1 MKVKLIAYTPD
12 PEKVVAAAAK
22 LCYSNADSIDDLM
35 DGLTPE
41 NTSKFIRRLVVNH
54 HFSPFEHASFTFAI
68 EGISR
73 VTMSQATRHRIASF
87 SVQSQR
93 YVSMNNFDVVIP
105 DAIKDSFE
113 TKKVFT
119 DAIEDQK
126 EKYEWLRDALIY
138 KYKSQGMDQ
147 TAAEKKANE
156 DSRYILPNAATTRMI
171 VTMNARSL
179 MNFFNLRCC
188 SRAQWEIRELAE
200 EMFKLV
206 YRVSPNLFSNAGP
219 NCVSEGICPEGS
231 MSCGKQEEMR
241 NKYAG
246 IKDNFAKTNLCGSC
260 EHCFGECNSKSIIFG
275 TGVGNDNVVECSA
288 FTRKCE

>member
-156 DSRYILPNAATTRMI
+156 DARYILPNAATTRMI

-275 TGVGNDNVVECSA
+275 TGVGNDNVVECST

>member
-54 HFSPFEHASFTFAI
+54 HFSPFEHVSFTFAI

-73 VTMSQATRHRIASF
+73 VTMSQSTRHRIASF

-126 EKYEWLRDALIY
+126 EKYEWLRNALIY

-156 DSRYILPNAATTRMI
+156 DARYILPNAATTRMI

-206 YRVSPNLFSNAGP
+206 YHVAPNLFSDSGP
-219 NCVSEGICPEGS
+219 SCVSKGICPEGS

-241 NKYAG
+241 NKYTG
-246 IKDNFAKTNLCGSC
+246 IKDNFAKTNLCGLC

>member
-73 VTMSQATRHRIASF
+73 VTMAQVTRHRHSSP

-93 YVSMNNFDVVIP
+93 YVSMSNFEAVIP
-105 DAIKDSFE
+105 DSIKDSFE
-113 TKKVFT
+113 TRKVFM

-126 EKYEWLRDALIY
+126 KKYEWLRGALIY
-138 KYKSQGMDQ
+138 KYKGEGMDQ
-147 TAAEKKANE
+147 SSAEKKANE
-156 DSRYILPNAATTRMI
+156 DARYILPNAAKTRMI
-171 VTMNARSL
+171 ITMNAHSL
-179 MNFFNLRCC
+179 MHFFNVRCC

-206 YRVSPNLFSNAGP
+206 YPIAPNLFSNAGP
-219 NCVSEGICPEGS
+219 SCVSEGICPEGS

-246 IKDNFAKTNLCGSC
+246 IKERFSKRNLCDLCKS
-260 EHCFGECNSKSIIFG
+260 CFGECDSKGVVFG
-275 TGVGNDNVVECSA
+275 TGIGNDNVVECDTFS
-288 FTRKCE
+288 RPKQ